1 MQKTFLFA
9 KTFSNFFN
17 KIGRQY
23 PYGVLAV
30 LKKNCLTDYSLL
42 TIHTGIASTACVMT
56 QGVIASTACVYTHDE
71 IASTAYGR
79 PQTVFLQIFHEQKS
93 VKIAHRWNIPLTP
106 LRAKF
111 RNFLCEVFK
120 FLRLKNPPTKH
131 DIFNKIRPFLM
142 KESSQTM
149 EKREHKNHFALCL
162 SNDEFH
168 ILKENFID
176 SNMKDESAFL
186 RI

>member
-1 MQKTFLFA
+1 MVNMQKTFLFA

-56 QGVIASTACVYTHDE
+56 QGVIASTACVYTQEE

-79 PQTVFLQIFHEQKS
+79 P
-93 VKIAHRWNIPLTP
+93 
-106 LRAKF
+106 
-111 RNFLCEVFK
+111 
-120 FLRLKNPPTKH
+120 
-131 DIFNKIRPFLM
+131 
-142 KESSQTM
+142 
-149 EKREHKNHFALCL
+149 
-162 SNDEFH
+162 
-168 ILKENFID
+168 
-176 SNMKDESAFL
+176 
-186 RI
+186 